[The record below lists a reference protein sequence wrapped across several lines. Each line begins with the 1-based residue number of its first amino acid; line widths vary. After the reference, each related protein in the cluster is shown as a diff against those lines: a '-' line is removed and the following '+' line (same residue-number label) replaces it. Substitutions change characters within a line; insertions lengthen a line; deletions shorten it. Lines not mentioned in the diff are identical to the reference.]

1 MTVTGAVAFAE
12 ALEAVCK
19 AGWAKGPA
27 ARHLADMAHPCK
39 AQAPLSDLV
48 TKDFLR
54 SELEKYP
61 TKDEVA
67 AHFAAFGDRMEAK
80 FDQLAVQRDAGRAEF
95 AAQREADRAELAVQ
109 READRAEFAA
119 QREADRA
126 EVKNQCRW
134 GLWCR
139 S

>member
-1 MTVTGAVAFAE
+1 MSEEDRARLYSWLCEQTDEPLAE
-12 ALEAVCK
+12 YLMSC
-19 AGWAKGPA
+19 
-27 ARHLADMAHPCK
+27 LAP
-39 AQAPLSDLV
+39 APLLDLV

-67 AHFAAFGDRMEAK
+67 ARFAAFGDRMEAK
-80 FDQLAVQRDAGRAEF
+80 FDQLAVQRDADRREF